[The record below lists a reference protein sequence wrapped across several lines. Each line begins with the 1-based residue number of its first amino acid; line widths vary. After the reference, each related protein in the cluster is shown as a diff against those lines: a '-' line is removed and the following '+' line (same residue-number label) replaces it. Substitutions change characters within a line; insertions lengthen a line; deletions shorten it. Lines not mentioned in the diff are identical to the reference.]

1 MKSMNQIARSP
12 KQIGAAIR
20 RRRKFLNLTQG
31 DLGKKS
37 GIRQATIS
45 LLESGESD
53 ARLATFMDLLA
64 ALDLEMLIQPRSKGD
79 VSDIADNF

>member
-1 MKSMNQIARSP
+1 MNQIARSP

-20 RRRKFLNLTQG
+20 RRRKAMHLTQG
-31 DLGKKS
+31 DLGRKS

-45 LLESGESD
+45 LLESGECD

-64 ALDLEMLIQPRSKGD
+64 ALDLEMVIQPRSRGD